1 MKVPPVNPDYLQRS
15 AAAAPQANGLS
26 GLVQGFRTLLAGSM
40 NARNLAAELERD
52 PLAEPEA
59 SPLPDP
65 ASASLLLGSGT
76 PAADLA
82 SAPGPPAQAVQPEP
96 ADPDAAAAQ
105 AETRDAEARA
115 ARIRASLA
123 GTAAASAPAAAALAA
138 AGSTGGMANGSTVSL
153 LARGFVKFDL
163 PSQERAA
170 QPPPPVGGASEPL
183 KVDRLAPTA
192 SGLDN
197 SGHPDTAGDRYTNRE
212 QAQVPGPAV
221 PELND

>member
-1 MKVPPVNPDYLQRS
+1 MKVPPVKPDDLQRS

-82 SAPGPPAQAVQPEP
+82 ALLDTLLRVSRL
-96 ADPDAAAAQ
+96 AD
-105 AETRDAEARA
+105 
-115 ARIRASLA
+115 
-123 GTAAASAPAAAALAA
+123 
-138 AGSTGGMANGSTVSL
+138 
-153 LARGFVKFDL
+153 DL
-163 PSQERAA
+163 PEVAELDLNPVIARPDGAFAVDARVRVTSQAA
-170 QPPPPVGGASEPL
+170 DDPFL
-183 KVDRLAPTA
+183 RKLR
-192 SGLDN
+192 
-197 SGHPDTAGDRYTNRE
+197 
-212 QAQVPGPAV
+212 
-221 PELND
+221 